1 MTAIKG
7 ILDVMGPALSLH
19 QSKKHLKC
27 KVKVGYQLP
36 DDTLGQAHFLQYATL
51 HHIFHYLQPF
61 FSWNTLEIQKLKTL
75 KHIVQFEA
83 SQKWHFQVTGYNWTF
98 VF

>member
-27 KVKVGYQLP
+27 KVKVGYQLS

-61 FSWNTLEIQKLKTL
+61 FS
-75 KHIVQFEA
+75 
-83 SQKWHFQVTGYNWTF
+83 
-98 VF
+98 

>member
-27 KVKVGYQLP
+27 KVKVGYQLS
-36 DDTLGQAHFLQYATL
+36 DDTLGQAHFLQTL
-51 HHIFHYLQPF
+51 HYIIFF
-61 FSWNTLEIQKLKTL
+61 ITFSHFSVETL
-75 KHIVQFEA
+75 
-83 SQKWHFQVTGYNWTF
+83 
-98 VF
+98 